1 MDTKVPLL
9 TPEALAKARVKA
21 CVKACQ
27 DEVLASLKKHECV
40 LDASITISQSSILP
54 SIRIIAIKTPEQKE
68 PTLDIKPKVDNIKST

>member
-1 MDTKVPLL
+1 MSMDTKVPLL
-9 TPEALAKARVKA
+9 TPEALAKAR
-21 CVKACQ
+21 VKACQ

-68 PTLDIKPKVDNIKST
+68 PTLDIKPKVDNIK